1 MQPQRDC
8 LAKRRKVSR
17 EEDPIHCA
25 RHCIGCFLKK
35 DEGRKKL
42 KTGTFRPCA
51 PRFQC
56 FKIACVLR
64 SQRASVHEGTD
75 DAVQCRSAMLLPIL
89 ETEKKE
95 PKAEHPMALRE
106 KNKHSGS
113 VWAEISG
120 GSSDPTD
127 TKEVGCV
134 GRRDLIDRLLRM
146 WIDAW
151 PVDNSESF

>member
-8 LAKRRKVSR
+8 FAKRRKVSR
-17 EEDPIHCA
+17 EEDPDPIHCA
-25 RHCIGCFLKK
+25 RHCIGCFLEK

-89 ETEKKE
+89 ETEKKGTQSRASDGVKRKKTSTVVAFE
-95 PKAEHPMALRE
+95 LKSRE
-106 KNKHSGS
+106 GVATQHTQKKSG
-113 VWAEISG
+113 V
-120 GSSDPTD
+120 SD
-127 TKEVGCV
+127 VA
-134 GRRDLIDRLLRM
+134 I
-146 WIDAW
+146 
-151 PVDNSESF
+151 